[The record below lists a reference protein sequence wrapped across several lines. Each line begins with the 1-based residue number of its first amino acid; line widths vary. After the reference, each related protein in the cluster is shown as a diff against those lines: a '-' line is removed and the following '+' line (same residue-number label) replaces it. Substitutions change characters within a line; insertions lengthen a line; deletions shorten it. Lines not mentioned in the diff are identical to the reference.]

1 MENIIS
7 LREITILT
15 VFFTALAVYFDIHG
29 EKHVLSYILN
39 HIIALLL
46 ALVFSKAIYNNLTN

>member
-1 MENIIS
+1 MANIIS

-15 VFFTALAVYFDIHG
+15 IFFTALAVYFDIHG
-29 EKHVLSYILN
+29 EKHVLSHILN

-46 ALVFSKAIYNNLTN
+46 ALVFSRAIYQNISN